1 MNKEERMINRD
12 KIVIVGLIILMA
24 LLIGIKLRQESFI
37 SLDEYIWQEENW
49 IAKTPMEVFFLI
61 KKRISLGDGFFSNME

>member
-24 LLIGIKLRQESFI
+24 LLIGIKLRQERFI

-49 IAKTPMEVFFLI
+49 IAKNT
-61 KKRISLGDGFFSNME
+61 